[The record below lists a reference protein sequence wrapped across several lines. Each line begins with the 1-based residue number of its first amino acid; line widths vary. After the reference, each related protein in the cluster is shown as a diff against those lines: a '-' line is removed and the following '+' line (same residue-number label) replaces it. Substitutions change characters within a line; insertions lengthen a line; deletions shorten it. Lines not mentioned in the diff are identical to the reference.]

1 MDLIQ
6 ILDCSAELGNCCS
19 SPTIASVLDIT
30 RKIFGLIQVIAPIIL
45 IVMATVQ
52 VLLLTI
58 NPEEKDAFKKIY
70 NKFLAAIIIFILPII
85 LNVIMGLL
93 PNSINISAC
102 WNEASN
108 ISYSSEGKY
117 VELEERE
124 KLIIEAEKVDAVY
137 KKASSSSG
145 SSGSSSYNNKVVA
158 YAMQFKGKAY
168 KAGSSWNGEL
178 PYTGTDCSGFI
189 RGVYKHFGVNLTWSC
204 HGMAA
209 DKATTKVDKNNI
221 QAGDIIVYSKWRSYP
236 GHCALATGNGK
247 EIIHASSPKNGVM
260 VSSNYKYRPI
270 DFVLRVNGVK

>member
-1 MDLIQ
+1 MNLIQ
-6 ILDCSAELGNCCS
+6 VLDCNATLGNCCS

-117 VELEERE
+117 VEIE
-124 KLIIEAEKVDAVY
+124 KDKLVIEAEKVEAVY
-137 KKASSSSG
+137 NKDDNKKEETTSKIE
-145 SSGSSSYNNKVVA
+145 NNPNAKVVE
-158 YAMQFKGKAY
+158 YAMQFKGGKYA
-168 KAGSSWNGEL
+168 KNGHWDGEK
-178 PYTGTDCSGFI
+178 PYQPTNCVRFI
-189 RGVYKHFGVNLTWSC
+189 KGVYKHFGVELTGAS
-204 HGMAA
+204 H
-209 DKATTKVDKNNI
+209 TLINNSNVHKI
-221 QAGDIIVYSKWRSYP
+221 SEKEIRAGDIVVYNQKHS
-236 GHCALATGNGK
+236 AMLTGKGK
-247 EIIHASSPKNGVM
+247 QIIHDTSAHGVTVYKNYNYSGHTPK
-260 VSSNYKYRPI
+260 Y
-270 DFVLRVNGVK
+270 FLRVEGVK